1 MEEIIYYNN
10 LYDYYKKLLT
20 KIQQNYFED
29 YYFNNLSLQ
38 EIADNYKVT
47 KSAVSKTLIEVTN
60 KLSYYEENLNL
71 YKNYKEIK
79 KELNQED
86 LNKIEDYI

>member
-20 KIQQNYFED
+20 KTQQNYFED